1 MSVSR
6 SCTYFGIS
14 RNAYYSACQR
24 TEKEVFEEQMV
35 IELVLAIRH
44 KMPRLGAR
52 KLYHLLHKD
61 LQKIAKIG
69 RDKFFDLL
77 RKNGLLVERKKSYT
91 RTTDSYHRFHKYNNL
106 LYNNDITRPNQCWV
120 SDITYLRTV
129 EGFVYLFLITDY
141 YSRKI
146 VGWSLSHSLSIEGG
160 LLALQMAVKQ
170 RDSRLELIHHSD
182 RGVQY
187 CSGDYVNLLHK
198 NGIQISMTEQNHCYE
213 NAKAE
218 RVNGILKDEFL
229 LDRTFTD
236 YKMALQSVRQAVT
249 TYNEAR
255 PHWSLDLQT
264 PAEVH
269 LQAA

>member
-1 MSVSR
+1 MSR
-6 SCTYFGIS
+6 SCGYFGIS
-14 RNAYYSACQR
+14 RSAYYASCQSV
-24 TEKEVFEEQMV
+24 EKEAFVEQMV
-35 IELVLAIRH
+35 IEMVQSIRH
-44 KMPRLGAR
+44 KMPRIGTR
-52 KLYHLLHKD
+52 KLYYLLYDD
-61 LQKIAKIG
+61 LQKIGKIG

-106 LYNNDITRPNQCWV
+106 LYSNDITRSNQCWV
-120 SDITYLRTV
+120 ADITYLRTV
-129 EGFVYLFLITDY
+129 AGFVYLFLLTDS

-170 RDSRLELIHHSD
+170 RDSDLALIHHSD
-182 RGVQY
+182 RGIQY
-187 CSGDYVNLLHK
+187 CSDAYVNLLQQQ
-198 NGIQISMTEQNHCYE
+198 GIQISMTEQNHCYE

-229 LDRTFTD
+229 LDRTFND
-236 YKMALQSVRQAVT
+236 YSMALQSVRQAIK
-249 TYNEAR
+249 TYNEER
-255 PHWSLDLQT
+255 PHWSLSLQT
-264 PAEVH
+264 PSQVH